1 MNLICYIPT
10 KIILSTHVHSF
21 AYDCKNFYNVRESHN
36 ILKQNNYDTTNL
48 NGTNKDSLSLPISN
62 F

>member
-1 MNLICYIPT
+1 MFTALHMI
-10 KIILSTHVHSF
+10 
-21 AYDCKNFYNVRESHN
+21 AKNFINVRESHN
-36 ILKQNNYDTTNL
+36 ILEQSNYDTTNL